1 MSNYINCQLKVE
13 GTTAC
18 LEELKSIKII
28 DYYKIDSRILS
39 NEKTEPLDLSYIEKV
54 YDEEDFLVDN
64 YIDLLENEYPLFE
77 DSELAYEKYNCPFE
91 TTEMYYENIL
101 NELLCNISLLK
112 NWISNFNE
120 PNIISFKKWFI
131 RYFSSKIDDANYIYF
146 NWSTEF
152 TKFLMSTSLDHLEE
166 DYSIH
171 ETGGGFEFFLNKIE
185 FLSCVANTSLEA
197 ALFELNEDDGGIFE
211 DED

>member
-18 LEELKSIKII
+18 LEELKSSSII

-77 DSELAYEKYNCPFE
+77 DSE
-91 TTEMYYENIL
+91 
-101 NELLCNISLLK
+101 
-112 NWISNFNE
+112 
-120 PNIISFKKWFI
+120 
-131 RYFSSKIDDANYIYF
+131 
-146 NWSTEF
+146 
-152 TKFLMSTSLDHLEE
+152 
-166 DYSIH
+166 
-171 ETGGGFEFFLNKIE
+171 
-185 FLSCVANTSLEA
+185 
-197 ALFELNEDDGGIFE
+197 
-211 DED
+211 